1 MGGIFISY
9 RRDDSQ
15 GFAGRLENDLAE
27 CFGDEFVFRD
37 REIPPGADFAEH
49 IEQQLRGADA
59 ALVVIGRQW
68 LDVRDAAGGRRLDQP
83 GDWVRREIE
92 LSLTSGKPLIPVLV
106 AGVAMP
112 ATKDLPPSLQGLARF
127 QALVLSDH
135 RWPDDMRS
143 LCDALSGR
151 VPRLA
156 QARARFAT
164 SPTPSSPEPRVR
176 VPEPPPRRASAP
188 SGFARWLRSVLGRAA
203 GLVLLAAAAYI
214 GVRALGGPE
223 PNRVM
228 DRLIATTWREIQRL
242 F

>member
-15 GFAGRLENDLAE
+15 GFAGRLENDLAQ
-27 CFGDEFVFRD
+27 CFGDELVFRD
-37 REIPPGADFAEH
+37 REIPPGADFADH
-49 IEQQLRGADA
+49 IEHQLRAADA

-68 LDVRDAAGGRRLDQP
+68 LDIRDAAGGRRLDQP

-92 LSLTSGKPLIPVLV
+92 LSLASGKPLIPVLV

-112 ATKDLPPSLQGLARF
+112 ATQDLPPSLQGLARF

-135 RWPDDMRS
+135 RWPDDMRA
-143 LCDALSGR
+143 LCDALSAL

-156 QARARFAT
+156 QARAQGVRPAA
-164 SPTPSSPEPRVR
+164 PLPEPRRQDPVA
-176 VPEPPPRRASAP
+176 PPRRTSPP
-188 SGFARWLRSVLGRAA
+188 SGFVRWWRSVWRRAV
-203 GLVLLAAAAYI
+203 GLVMLGAAVYI
-214 GVRALGGPE
+214 GVRALGGPGA
-223 PNRVM
+223 NRVM
-228 DRLIATTWREIQRL
+228 DRLIATTWQEIQRL